1 MQATIKRIQ
10 SRLKKLGIV
19 KSSQQ
24 IREVYIS
31 MLGQNENPTEQE
43 ITTVMNKLSENND
56 TQITPV
62 VETVDITPTT
72 EEINENQVLELRD
85 NQPEEIKPAHS
96 LTTIQQSASDNKPDK
111 ANALVFVDPFSKAL
125 AIKETV
131 TRNDITL
138 TDAQIFDVSNSLG
151 NEFDNTADLL
161 QAILAYVNEKYDL
174 DALRTRLIVDET
186 LQELKNKQ
194 DQFELELKQKMLKT
208 FEMMSESS
216 KRANESGQKLLNSLK
231 ESYRVRDEKRL
242 NK

>member
-10 SRLKKLGIV
+10 SRLKKLGIT

-31 MLGQNENPTEQE
+31 ILGQNENPTEQE

-56 TQITPV
+56 NQITQV
-62 VETVDITPTT
+62 TETLDITPL
-72 EEINENQVLELRD
+72 EDNDQLVDLPKNQSEN
-85 NQPEEIKPAHS
+85 IPAHS
-96 LTTIQQSASDNKPDK
+96 LTTVQQSASDSGSSK

-131 TRNDITL
+131 IRHDIVL
-138 TDAQIFDVSNSLG
+138 TDAQIFDISNSLG
-151 NEFDNTADLL
+151 NEFENTSDLL
-161 QAILAYVNEKYDL
+161 QAILAFVNEKYDL

-216 KRANESGQKLLNSLK
+216 KRANESGQKLLNALK
-231 ESYRVRDEKRL
+231 ESYRLRDEKRL